1 MDMKD
6 TIIGYTIGVHDLFRI
21 GCLNLPKMA
30 KGMCGKLIA
39 GMTLDDLVVYQA
51 KRTQIPF
58 DVRIE
63 RGPCCV
69 SEKDLA

>member
-39 GMTLDDLVVYQA
+39 GMTLDDLAASRESKQG
-51 KRTQIPF
+51 I
-58 DVRIE
+58 DSLE
-63 RGPCCV
+63 G
-69 SEKDLA
+69 

>member
-30 KGMCGKLIA
+30 KGCA
-39 GMTLDDLVVYQA
+39 A
-51 KRTQIPF
+51 
-58 DVRIE
+58 
-63 RGPCCV
+63 
-69 SEKDLA
+69 S